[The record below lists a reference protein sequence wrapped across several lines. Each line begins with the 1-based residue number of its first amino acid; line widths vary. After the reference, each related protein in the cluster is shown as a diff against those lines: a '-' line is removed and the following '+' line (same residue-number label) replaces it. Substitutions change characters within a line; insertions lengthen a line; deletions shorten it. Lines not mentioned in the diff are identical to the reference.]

1 MQKTNA
7 SPHRYHN
14 RIGRLRRNRIEALEW
29 LAAEW
34 FFNPEQ
40 IAEDTEQTVEDC
52 KLQIKERGMI

>member
-1 MQKTNA
+1 MKQTNA

-14 RIGRLRRNRIEALEW
+14 RIGRLRRSRIEAMEW

-34 FFNPEQ
+34 FVNLEQ
-40 IAEDTEQTVEDC
+40 MAEEAEKTIEDC